1 MRLGLALALGASFV
15 RGGGGAAPDPD
26 LTVPD
31 AANNR
36 AYFSPAGPFWQDVAR
51 TVPAT
56 TTGDPVKVWDDASGN
71 GQHLIWQSGAVATLA
86 AGGGILH
93 PATSIMTCAATTAG
107 TSWSFYIWSDAPSPS
122 ALNFLV
128 GTLAGTGPQIAPMH
142 LGGNTYFATAASNY
156 QTIADTGDEKL
167 RGFSMVGA
175 TGTCFVGGSWS
186 TLGLNA
192 VTVAG
197 FTIKDAS
204 YAEAHTIRFVVLRN
218 VADSHAVTNAYRRHV
233 SRLINPVNPA
243 DDVVK
248 VVVNIHY
255 EGQTAPSVGSA
266 FNNAMLLARAQIPFA
281 KFTHCFSPV
290 YETAGGSHAT
300 IAAGVAP
307 LVFAGQDTFGMH
319 VHQTYSL
326 PTAAGVTALDHP
338 TSSSPTTPD
347 GTGYN
352 VLLTAYGLAD
362 STTVFAYA
370 AGIIS
375 SYGYGTPTVF
385 TAGNWITDADV
396 RQALAAVGFTHDVSA
411 FPPSLTGPLPAY
423 LQGLIATEWAAL
435 TTTSQPYDIATGSGT
450 LRQLVSNCGMAG
462 YDSAAN
468 MTARLVAIPADGV
481 GVVSCHFEDATGWA
495 DLATA
500 LVNFEADCAANG
512 KRVVYITAN
521 AA

>member
-1 MRLGLALALGASFV
+1 MRPLWASQARLFEV
-15 RGGGGAAPDPD
+15 VDPD
-26 LTVPD
+26 IAIPD
-31 AANNR
+31 SASNR

-51 TVPAT
+51 TTPAT
-56 TTGDPVKVWDDASGN
+56 TTGDPVKAWDDLSGL
-71 GQHLIWQSGAVATLA
+71 GQHLIWQSGPVSTLA
-86 AGGGILH
+86 AGGGIDC
-93 PATSIMTCAATTAG
+93 PAGSIMTSAATTTG

-128 GTLAGTGPQIAPMH
+128 GELAGTGPQIAPMH
-142 LGGNTYFATAASNY
+142 LAGDTYFGTAASNY
-156 QTIADTGDEKL
+156 QTIADTGTEKL
-167 RGFSMVGA
+167 RGMSMAGA

-192 VTVAG
+192 VTVPS
-197 FTIKDAS
+197 FTLNDDAS
-204 YAEAHTIRFVVLRN
+204 YQQDHVIRFIVLRN
-218 VADSHAVTNAYRRHV
+218 VADDHATTNAYRRHV
-233 SRLINPVNPA
+233 SRLLYPVNPSFP
-243 DDVVK
+243 VK
-248 VVVNIHY
+248 RVVVNIHY
-255 EGQTAPSVGSA
+255 EGQTAPSVGSG

-281 KFTHCFSPV
+281 KFTHCFSPI

-362 STTVFAYA
+362 STTVFTYA

-396 RQALAAVGFTHDVSA
+396 RQALAACGFTHDVSA
-411 FPPSLTGPLPAY
+411 IPASLVTGLPAY
-423 LQGLIATEWAAL
+423 LQGLIAAEWPSL
-435 TTTSQPYDIATGSGT
+435 TTTSQPYDIATGSGN
-450 LRQLVSNCGMAG
+450 LRQLVANCGMCS
-462 YDSAAN
+462 YDTAA
-468 MTARLVAIPADGV
+468 AIGALLIAIPTGSI
-481 GVVSCHFEDATGWA
+481 GVVSCHFEDASGLA

-500 LVNFEADCAANG
+500 LLLLEADAVANSYTVEYIRAEAA
-512 KRVVYITAN
+512 
-521 AA
+521 